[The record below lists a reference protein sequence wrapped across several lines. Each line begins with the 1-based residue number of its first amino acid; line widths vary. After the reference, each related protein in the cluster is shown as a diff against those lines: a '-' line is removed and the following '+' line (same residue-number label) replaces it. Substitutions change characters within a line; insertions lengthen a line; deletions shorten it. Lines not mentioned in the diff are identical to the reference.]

1 MPLVYYNKISNG
13 LELGIWHITESVD
26 ELLKYL
32 YLNKEEFSTLYS
44 FKSEKR
50 KKQWMSYR
58 ALIRTI
64 VQTDFIYRIYYDENN
79 KPYLVNPTRAI
90 SVSHT
95 DNYSAVLINE
105 NVNEIRGLDVEKLS
119 EKAFRN
125 KNKFL
130 TDEEINLLP
139 MDNLYFYSTL
149 FWSAKESVYKKSN
162 IPNIFLKSNIKIEN
176 IDFDNN
182 IINAKLFY
190 KDIILKINVFWSI
203 YDSMVITY
211 TD

>member
-32 YLNKEEFSTLYS
+32 YLNKEEFATLYS

-105 NVNEIRGLDVEKLS
+105 NINEIRGLDVERLS

-139 MDNLYFYSTL
+139 IDNLYFYSTL

>member
-139 MDNLYFYSTL
+139 IDNLYFYSTL
-149 FWSAKESVYKKSN
+149 FWSAKESVYKKLN

-176 IDFDNN
+176 IDFENN

-190 KDIILKINVFWSI
+190 KDIIVEINVFWSI

>member
-32 YLNKEEFSTLYS
+32 YLNKEEFATLYS

-79 KPYLVNPTRAI
+79 KPYLVNPTRSI

-105 NVNEIRGLDVEKLS
+105 NVNEIRGLDVERLS

-125 KNKFL
+125 KSKFL

-139 MDNLYFYSTL
+139 IDNLYFYSTL

-176 IDFDNN
+176 IDFENN

-190 KDIILKINVFWSI
+190 KDIIVEINVFWSI

>member
-32 YLNKEEFSTLYS
+32 YLNKEEFATLYS

-139 MDNLYFYSTL
+139 IDNLYFYSTL

-176 IDFDNN
+176 IDFENN

-190 KDIILKINVFWSI
+190 KDIIVEINVFWSI

>member
-139 MDNLYFYSTL
+139 IDNLYFYSTL

-176 IDFDNN
+176 IDFENN

-190 KDIILKINVFWSI
+190 KDIIVEINVFWSI

>member
-139 MDNLYFYSTL
+139 IDNLYFYSTL

>member
-32 YLNKEEFSTLYS
+32 YLNKEEFATLYS

-58 ALIRTI
+58 ALIRTL

-79 KPYLVNPTRAI
+79 KPYLVNPPRSI

-105 NVNEIRGLDVEKLS
+105 NVNEIRGLDVERLS

-139 MDNLYFYSTL
+139 IDNLYFYSTL

-176 IDFDNN
+176 IDFENN

-190 KDIILKINVFWSI
+190 KDIIVEINVFWSI

>member
-32 YLNKEEFSTLYS
+32 YLNKEEFATLYS

-58 ALIRTI
+58 ALIRTL

-79 KPYLVNPTRAI
+79 KPYLVNPPRSI

-105 NVNEIRGLDVEKLS
+105 NVNEIRGLDVERLS

-139 MDNLYFYSTL
+139 IDNLHFYSTL
-149 FWSAKESVYKKSN
+149 F
-162 IPNIFLKSNIKIEN
+162 FEN
-176 IDFDNN
+176 NT
-182 IINAKLFY
+182 INAKLFY
-190 KDIILKINVFWSI
+190 KDIIVKINVFWSI

>member
-32 YLNKEEFSTLYS
+32 YLNKEEFATLYS

-58 ALIRTI
+58 ALIRTL

-105 NVNEIRGLDVEKLS
+105 NINEIRGLDVERLS

-139 MDNLYFYSTL
+139 IDNLYFYSTL

>member
-26 ELLKYL
+26 ELLIYL
-32 YLNKEEFSTLYS
+32 YLNKEEFATLYS

-58 ALIRTI
+58 ALIRTL

-79 KPYLVNPTRAI
+79 KPYLVNPPRSI

-105 NVNEIRGLDVEKLS
+105 NVNEIRGLDVERLS

-139 MDNLYFYSTL
+139 IDNLYFYSTL

-176 IDFDNN
+176 IDFENN

-190 KDIILKINVFWSI
+190 KDIIVEINVFWSI

>member
-26 ELLKYL
+26 ELFKYL
-32 YLNKEEFSTLYS
+32 YLNKEEFATLYS

-105 NVNEIRGLDVEKLS
+105 NVNEIRGLDVERLS

-139 MDNLYFYSTL
+139 IDNLYFYSTL

-176 IDFDNN
+176 IDFENN

-190 KDIILKINVFWSI
+190 KDIIVEINVFWSI

>member
-58 ALIRTI
+58 ALIRTL

-139 MDNLYFYSTL
+139 IDNLYFYSTL

-176 IDFDNN
+176 IDFENN

-190 KDIILKINVFWSI
+190 KDIIVEINVFWSI

>member
-32 YLNKEEFSTLYS
+32 YLNKEEFATLYS

-79 KPYLVNPTRAI
+79 KPYLVNPTRSI

-105 NVNEIRGLDVEKLS
+105 NVNEIRGLDVERLS

-125 KNKFL
+125 KSKFL

-139 MDNLYFYSTL
+139 IDNLYFYSTL

-190 KDIILKINVFWSI
+190 KDIIVEINVFWSI

>member
-1 MPLVYYNKISNG
+1 M
-13 LELGIWHITESVD
+13 
-26 ELLKYL
+26 
-32 YLNKEEFSTLYS
+32 LNS

-58 ALIRTI
+58 ALIRSI
-64 VQTDFIYRIYYDENN
+64 VQADFIYRIYYDENN
-79 KPYLVNPTRAI
+79 KPYLVNPPRSI

-105 NVNEIRGLDVEKLS
+105 NVNEIRGLDVERLS

-125 KNKFL
+125 KSKFL
-130 TDEEINLLP
+130 SDDEIDLLP
-139 MDNLYFYSTL
+139 INDLYFYSTL

-162 IPNIFLKSNIKIEN
+162 IPNSFLKSNIKIAN
-176 IDFDNN
+176 INFENN
-182 IINAKLFY
+182 IINAELLY
-190 KDIILKINVFWSI
+190 KDIIVKINVFWSI
-203 YDSMVITY
+203 YDSMVVTY

>member
-1 MPLVYYNKISNG
+1 MPLVYYNKISHG
-13 LELGIWHITESVD
+13 LELGIWHITETVD

-32 YLNKEEFSTLYS
+32 YLNEEEFAMLNS

-58 ALIRTI
+58 ALIRSI
-64 VQTDFIYRIYYDENN
+64 VQADFIYRIYYDENN
-79 KPYLVNPTRAI
+79 KPYLVNPPRSI

-105 NVNEIRGLDVEKLS
+105 NVNEIRGLDVERLS

-125 KNKFL
+125 KSKFL
-130 TDEEINLLP
+130 SDDEIDLLP
-139 MDNLYFYSTL
+139 IDDLYFYSTL

-162 IPNIFLKSNIKIEN
+162 IPNIFLKSNIKIAN
-176 IDFDNN
+176 IDFENN
-182 IINAKLFY
+182 IINAELLY
-190 KDIILKINVFWSI
+190 KDIIVKINVFWSI
-203 YDSMVITY
+203 YDSMVVTY

>member
-32 YLNKEEFSTLYS
+32 YLNKEEFATLYS

-58 ALIRTI
+58 ALIRTL

-139 MDNLYFYSTL
+139 IDNLYFYSTL

-176 IDFDNN
+176 IDFENN

-190 KDIILKINVFWSI
+190 KDIIVEINVFWSI